1 MSLSKNRINLAPL
14 AEEPQGNEGDIAII
28 AGRLKYFYNGQWIQ
42 YRGYGFPIGYI
53 GSSPLV
59 INENLNLQR
68 YLNGQKIAIYQFPDF
83 DQALVATAN
92 VYPNILKNETEWQAI
107 ATSSVGGQ
115 CGYFVR
121 DEEEGTIRLPKIIMP
136 IQGLT
141 DLTKL
146 GDLVEAGLPNITGK
160 INNAIFSSALSEA
173 DGALEVENS
182 PGNYGAGSSPAPLK
196 SFKINASSSSS
207 TYKDDCNTVQQEQ
220 IQYPYFIQVATGVEN
235 IVDVTRE
242 IQLNNPYTLFDCKYS
257 ETKLYNISWL
267 LSSGQWNS
275 KATYPTAYDA
285 LLVEY
290 NAEITEGFTVEL
302 PSGTSYTKRGLSVKL
317 STEESTD
324 YDFVI
329 NTTDETFRLPIRSKL
344 ASSNFAKGNGKTLG
358 LTDGTNE
365 GGLVAGDGE
374 RGYDLVMSP
383 TAQGVDVGQAGYMSS
398 TVTNKTIGITTDP
411 TKSGIELSD
420 SNLYLYFYIGETVQ
434 DANLINAGRIEETKA
449 NIDANNF
456 TTLGQQ
462 AISTLSAP
470 SDTQIP
476 FTINASGA
484 TYQSPVDGY
493 VIFNKT
499 ATSAGQY
506 TFMLVYDSTQTI
518 IKQMLTSISG
528 LANGSIETGGTLR
541 VGKNDIIFIKY
552 TAAGTTTR
560 SYIVPTNAFES
571 EGE

>member
-42 YRGYGFPIGYI
+42 YGGYGFPIGYI

-92 VYPNILKNETEWQAI
+92 VYPNILKTETEWQAV
-107 ATSSVGGQ
+107 AAYSVGGQ

-146 GDLVEAGLPNITGK
+146 GDLVEAGLPNHTHFLKARQSYASG
-160 INNAIFSSALSEA
+160 SANH
-173 DGALEVENS
+173 ALYTAGDNRDRATSYASASNPIYGNS
-182 PGNYGAGSSPAPLK
+182 
-196 SFKINASSSSS
+196 
-207 TYKDDCNTVQQEQ
+207 DTVQQEQ

-290 NAEITEGFTVEL
+290 NAEITEGSTVEL

-317 STEESTD
+317 STETFTD
-324 YDFVI
+324 YDFVL
-329 NTTDETFRLPIRSKL
+329 NTAEETFRLPIRSKL

-358 LTDGTNE
+358 LTDGTTNAGLQYNVT
-365 GGLVAGDGE
+365 GGLSGRANAYGQNIGGSYSGSDSFIHGAGI
-374 RGYDLVMSP
+374 
-383 TAQGVDVGQAGYMSS
+383 GV
-398 TVTNKTIGITTDP
+398 VTDSNN
-411 TKSGIELSD
+411 SGIELDD
-420 SNLYLYFYIGETVQ
+420 SNLYLYFYIGETIQ
-434 DANLINAGRIEETKA
+434 DANLINVSRIEETKA
-449 NIDANNF
+449 NIDMNN
-456 TTLGQQ
+456 L
-462 AISTLSAP
+462 STAGKAEITSYSFPNGSATKMSLSASGQSFVAP
-470 SDTQIP
+470 SAGYFILQGINLTYGNPAAVELYLSNNGETVKTSPYIDRSGT
-476 FTINASGA
+476 TVVTRINATLPVQKNDTIIVIFAGVSF
-484 TYQSPVDGY
+484 TYQD
-493 VIFNKT
+493 FTN
-499 ATSAGQY
+499 
-506 TFMLVYDSTQTI
+506 L
-518 IKQMLTSISG
+518 G
-528 LANGSIETGGTLR
+528 LYFIPAKGVAN
-541 VGKNDIIFIKY
+541 D
-552 TAAGTTTR
+552 
-560 SYIVPTNAFES
+560 
-571 EGE
+571 